1 MINYVGITGKAGSG
15 KSTAADFIKAQC
27 HRSTVALII
36 PFAKRLKE
44 MAKLAG
50 WDGQKDEK
58 GRKFLQDF
66 GELFRRYDDKYWVRE
81 WKTEADSMLQ
91 EVRYYKGFDA
101 PKDYLIIV
109 DDVRYN
115 NEAEEIIR
123 LGGKVIKIYG
133 RGGLAKELGE
143 HSSEQGINPEYIS
156 NGINNSGTFAE
167 LAKEVSND

>member
-66 GELFRRYDDKYWVRE
+66 GELFLRYDDKYWVRE

-123 LGGKVIKIYG
+123 LGGKVIMIYG

-156 NGINNSGTFAE
+156 KGIDNSGIFTE
-167 LAKEVSND
+167 LAKEISND